1 MSKGIQIALGGLLVV
16 GLLGWYGWK
25 EVRTGSFVYYRTV
38 DEFRAAPDPGRPVRV
53 HGYVTPGSIQRD
65 VKDTAIRFRIQ
76 EKAPHAGGTSQ
87 DGMDVL
93 YDSLETPDMFKDGA
107 EVVVEGRL
115 ARPNGVFHATNV
127 LAKCPSKFQ
136 ARAQASL

>member
-25 EVRTGSFVYYRTV
+25 EVRTGGFVYYQTV
-38 DEFRAAPDPGRPVRV
+38 DEFRAAPVSARAVRV
-53 HGYVTPGSIQRD
+53 HGYVTPGSIHRD
-65 VKDTAIRFRIQ
+65 VKDTEIRFRLQ
-76 EKAPHAGGTSQ
+76 EKSPHAGGSSKN
-87 DGMDVL
+87 GMDVL

-107 EVVVEGRL
+107 EVVVEGRMS
-115 ARPNGVFHATNV
+115 RSGVFQATNL
-127 LAKCPSKFQ
+127 LAKCPSKFR